1 MTNRRNFLRTA
12 AGAGAAVLAGRIDF
26 ASAQTPAASAK
37 RREVFVGRKRVKVVD
52 IHGHF
57 LIPDEIAVVKDTPLA
72 ANVTNTF
79 NGTLLLGPQRIKALD
94 DFGIDVQVL
103 SHQGG
108 WWYGLGR
115 DAARQL
121 ITIQNEKLA
130 EWCRAHPDR
139 FAGLASVSL
148 QHPDLAAEQLE
159 EAVKRLGLRGVG
171 IAGHVAGEIPSQ
183 PKFDPF
189 WAKAEELGAL
199 VFVHPVGAN
208 NIIRD
213 GALRGPGDLGN
224 IIGNPLET
232 TFFLSRMILDG
243 ALDRFP
249 RLKICGAHAGGYLPS
264 YLGRTD
270 VACDVRANASCAN
283 KKHPREYFKGQILA
297 DSMVFSEEGLRHL
310 VAEMG
315 VSQVVYG
322 TDMPYNWPAN
332 VDLIL
337 NAKFLSDADKEAILG
352 GNLIKLLRLS

>member
-1 MTNRRNFLRTA
+1 MTNRRTFLRTA
-12 AGAGAAVLAGRIDF
+12 AGAGAAAIAGGFGLAR
-26 ASAQTPAASAK
+26 AQTPAGK

-72 ANVTNTF
+72 TNVTNTF
-79 NGTLLLGPQRIKALD
+79 NGTLVLGPQRIKALD

-108 WWYGLGR
+108 WWYGLAR

-130 EWCRAHPDR
+130 EWCKAHPDR
-139 FAGLASVSL
+139 FAGLASVAL
-148 QHPDLAAEQLE
+148 QHPDLAAEQLD

-171 IAGHVAGEIPSQ
+171 IAGHVAGESPSL

-189 WAKAEELGAL
+189 WAKAEELGVL
-199 VFVHPVGAN
+199 VFVHPVGAD
-208 NIIRD
+208 NIIKE
-213 GALRGPGDLGN
+213 GALRGRGDLGN
-224 IIGNPLET
+224 IIGNRLET
-232 TFFLSRMILDG
+232 TFFLSRMIFDG

-249 RLKICGAHAGGYLPS
+249 GLKICGAHAGGYLPS

-270 VACDVRANASCAN
+270 VACDVRANANCAN
-283 KKHPREYFKGQILA
+283 KKHPREYFRGQILA
-297 DSMVFSEEGLRHL
+297 DSMVFNEEGLRHL

-322 TDMPYNWPAN
+322 TDMPFNWPAN

-337 NAKFLSDADKEAILG
+337 KASFLSDADKEAILG
-352 GNLIKLLRLS
+352 GNLVKLLRLAS